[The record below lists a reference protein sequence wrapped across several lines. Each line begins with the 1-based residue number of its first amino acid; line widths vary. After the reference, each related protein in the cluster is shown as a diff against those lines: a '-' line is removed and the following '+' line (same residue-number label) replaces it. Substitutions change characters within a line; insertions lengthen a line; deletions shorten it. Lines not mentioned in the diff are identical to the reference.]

1 MVNDVLFFCPVVL
14 PKLKIG
20 GQQEDKTPKN
30 NKIGS
35 HILTADCFYQFAE
48 MLLNRIAEPFNQPF
62 IASSTAT
69 QECEIWNHNAKAAQ
83 RTYLSNVLP

>member
-1 MVNDVLFFCPVVL
+1 MVNDVLFFCPIVLL

-35 HILTADCFYQFAE
+35 QTLTADYFYKLAE
-48 MLLNRIAEPFNQPF
+48 MLLNRIVEPF
-62 IASSTAT
+62 
-69 QECEIWNHNAKAAQ
+69 
-83 RTYLSNVLP
+83 Y

>member
-20 GQQEDKTPKN
+20 GQQEDKIPKY

-35 HILTADCFYQFAE
+35 QNLTADYFYQLDL
-48 MLLNRIAEPFNQPF
+48 MPLNRIAEPF
-62 IASSTAT
+62 
-69 QECEIWNHNAKAAQ
+69 
-83 RTYLSNVLP
+83 Y